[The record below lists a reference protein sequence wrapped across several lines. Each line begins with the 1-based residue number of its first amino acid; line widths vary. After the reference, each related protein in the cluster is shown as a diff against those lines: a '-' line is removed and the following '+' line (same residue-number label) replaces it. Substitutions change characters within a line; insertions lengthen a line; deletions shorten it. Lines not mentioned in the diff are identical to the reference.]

1 MYPLTSG
8 GRPFIKLL
16 SLPHTVQEP
25 SSESSWAT
33 HGHSTDHLILMACFM
48 SWTVRQP
55 HTPYIHCHAIT
66 HFYSHINFLH
76 LDRILTYALLFNLSS
91 STYHLAR
98 SIPQLCLVIAHLC
111 PSSEQTSCTNVLSW
125 AGLSPSVLTDVT
137 LPSLNL
143 HSYHPSSC
151 SHLELGF
158 VEVSCSDLAKD
169 VVDPPS
175 LDNERAKEEGES
187 QRGCPD
193 GDLDRTLRGKYV
205 HHHSPSLGQ

>member
-76 LDRILTYALLFNLSS
+76 LYRILTYALLFNLLS
-91 STYHLAR
+91 STYVQPCQVNPPA
-98 SIPQLCLVIAHLC
+98 
-111 PSSEQTSCTNVLSW
+111 
-125 AGLSPSVLTDVT
+125 
-137 LPSLNL
+137 LPSYRSPVPLIRANKL
-143 HSYHPSSC
+143 YKCAVMSWVFSFRIDWC
-151 SHLELGF
+151 
-158 VEVSCSDLAKD
+158 
-169 VVDPPS
+169 DPTFSEP
-175 LDNERAKEEGES
+175 
-187 QRGCPD
+187 
-193 GDLDRTLRGKYV
+193 TLI
-205 HHHSPSLGQ
+205 SP